1 MHTGRDFNKEFE
13 EFLGGGRLG
22 EIAAAAGKFVAAG
35 VRGRKIAAREPPPP
49 RDVFPA
55 RAGPGALHG
64 DPLMRRVIPC
74 VLLVLGAGAAF
85 AADAYKVLKT
95 VPVEGDGGWDYV
107 FADEAGRRV
116 YVSHGSEV
124 VVLDA
129 DSFEVK
135 GKIDGLKGVHGI
147 AIAPDLD
154 RGFISN
160 GQGNNVTI
168 FDTKKLTV
176 VGTVDAGK
184 NPDAIIFDPATK
196 RVFAF
201 NGRGGDATVI
211 DAKEGKALGTIDLGG
226 RPEFAAAD
234 GKGNVFVNLEDKS
247 QVVKFDADKMK
258 VIDRYPLDPGEGPSA
273 MAIDRKTGRVFIG
286 CHNKMMVVVNADN
299 GKVVTKQPI
308 GEGVDAAA
316 FDPDTGLIYFSC
328 GEGVVSVIHEDDADK
343 YTAADPIKTRLRSKT
358 MALDLKT
365 HNLFIPG
372 GEFKADGGGGRPKM
386 TPGTFS
392 VQVYGKGS

>member
-1 MHTGRDFNKEFE
+1 
-13 EFLGGGRLG
+13 
-22 EIAAAAGKFVAAG
+22 
-35 VRGRKIAAREPPPP
+35 
-49 RDVFPA
+49 
-55 RAGPGALHG
+55 
-64 DPLMRRVIPC
+64 MRRAFTSVS
-74 VLLVLGAGAAF
+74 LLLAAGAAL
-85 AADAYKVLKT
+85 AAPEGYKLLKT
-95 VPVEGDGGWDYV
+95 VPIDSDGGWDYV
-107 FADEAGRRV
+107 TADDAGRRV

-135 GKIDGLKGVHGI
+135 GKISDLKGVHGI
-147 AIAPDLD
+147 AVAPDLD

-168 FDTKKLTV
+168 FDTKKLKVLDTV
-176 VGTVDAGK
+176 ETGK

-196 RVFAF
+196 HVFAF
-201 NGRGGDATVI
+201 NGRGASATVI

-226 RPEFAAAD
+226 KPEFACAD

-258 VIDRYPLDPGEGPSA
+258 VLDRYPLDPGEEPSA
-273 MAIDRKTGRVFIG
+273 MAMDRKTGRVFIG
-286 CHNKMMVVVNADN
+286 CHNKLMVVVNADN
-299 GKVVTKQPI
+299 GKVVAKAPI

-316 FDPDTGLIYFSC
+316 FDPETATVYFSC
-328 GEGVVSVIHEDDADK
+328 GDGTVTVIHEDEADK
-343 YTAADPIKTRLRSKT
+343 YTVADPIKTRARSKT

-372 GEFKADGGGGRPKM
+372 GEFKPDPDNPKARPKM

-392 VQVYGKGS
+392 VQVYGK